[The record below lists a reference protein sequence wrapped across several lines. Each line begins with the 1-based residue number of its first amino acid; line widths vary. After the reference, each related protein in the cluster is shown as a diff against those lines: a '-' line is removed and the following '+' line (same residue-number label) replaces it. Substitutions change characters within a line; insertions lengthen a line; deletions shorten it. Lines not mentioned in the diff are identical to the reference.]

1 MYMYMYNMYMHI
13 YMYMCM
19 YNMYMHMYMY
29 MYMYMLA
36 ARSAAPPAWDGDG
49 GSREGM
55 HDRVGFSR
63 ISGLAWD
70 VPGVCMHDAGCSCV
84 WSQCSMGQW
93 PSEAGQAFFVC
104 ARGRGAKDIWAYG
117 KVIAARNKRRL

>member
-1 MYMYMYNMYMHI
+1 MSRSCKYFGVL
-13 YMYMCM
+13 
-19 YNMYMHMYMY
+19 
-29 MYMYMLA
+29 LA
-36 ARSAAPPAWDGDG
+36 TRYVDTAPVPAYTVYPRAWDGDG